1 LILRFSGLGDPETG
15 FRFQY
20 KVILENEEEAAQ
32 RPISILGF
40 WF

>member
-1 LILRFSGLGDPETG
+1 LGDPETG

-32 RPISILGF
+32 RPDLHS
-40 WF
+40 WFLVLDPDKP